1 MSDILDKVT
10 NDQDFLE
17 KLGSKI
23 PGISGY
29 IERQNY
35 RAADKLMRETIADHF
50 EAIYKR
56 ISTLQTDLLAQGGL
70 EYIDDVEKSALKIRT
85 FIDKIRR
92 ATYGYAGV
100 FDPTKV
106 NEAELAQVY
115 RYDALFFDLEDDVS
129 RAIDNVAAS
138 MGTDGLPAAIRN
150 LTGKAQDCLDAYNKR
165 DEVMQQIAQ
174 ETGE

>member
-1 MSDILDKVT
+1 MSDILDKVI
-10 NDQDFLE
+10 NDQDILE

-35 RAADKLMRETIADHF
+35 RAADKLLRETIADHF

-56 ISTLQTDLLAQGGL
+56 ISALQTDLLSQGGL
-70 EYIDDVEKSALKIRT
+70 EYIDDVEKAALKIRT
-85 FIDKIRR
+85 FIDKVRR

-106 NEAELAQVY
+106 NQAELMQVY
-115 RYDALFFDLEDDVS
+115 RYDALFLDLADEVS
-129 RAIDNVAAS
+129 RAVDNVAAS
-138 MGTDGLPAAIRN
+138 VGTDGLPAAIRN
-150 LTGKAQDCLDAYNKR
+150 LTGKAQDCLDAYGKR
-165 DEVMQQIAQ
+165 GEVMQQMTQ
-174 ETGE
+174 ETSE

>member
-92 ATYGYAGV
+92 ASYGYSGF
-100 FDPTKV
+100 FDAVKI
-106 NEAELAQVY
+106 NEDELARIY
-115 RYDALFFDLEDDVS
+115 EYDAALLDLEDEVGS
-129 RAIDNVAAS
+129 AIDNVEAS
-138 MGTDGLPAAIRN
+138 MGSDGLPAAIRH
-150 LTGKAQDCLDAYNKR
+150 LTSKAQECLDAFNRR
-165 DEVMQQIAQ
+165 DEVMQQ
-174 ETGE
+174 G